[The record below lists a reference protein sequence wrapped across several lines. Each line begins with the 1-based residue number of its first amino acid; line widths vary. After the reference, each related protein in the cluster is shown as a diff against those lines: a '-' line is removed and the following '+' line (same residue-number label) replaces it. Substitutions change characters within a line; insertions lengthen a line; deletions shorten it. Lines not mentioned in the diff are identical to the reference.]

1 MARAQPLLREAR
13 EQVKTRRHRPSSR
26 CQRRPNRR
34 RTGQSRNVVS
44 AEFIKPHQFP
54 VGERN
59 AGAEIQQ
66 REAGKKPYG
75 ASLQNPAET
84 PRTFFPSGKQIWK
97 KHDPFHGLSPFA
109 QRYCEGAGSSI
120 AR

>member
-13 EQVKTRRHRPSSR
+13 EQVKTRRHRSSSR

-75 ASLQNPAET
+75 ASLQNLAET
-84 PRTFFPSGKQIWK
+84 PRTFFQAGNKSGKSMI
-97 KHDPFHGLSPFA
+97 PFTDCLPLLNGP
-109 QRYCEGAGSSI
+109 
-120 AR
+120 